1 MLRIRADLNDGA
13 LVLQVENPRP
23 LTVTR
28 SLSEGT
34 GLRNAEER
42 LRLLFDS
49 GASLELDLS
58 QPAMAT
64 TRIRI
69 PQHS

>member
-1 MLRIRADLNDGA
+1 
-13 LVLQVENPRP
+13 
-23 LTVTR
+23 VTR
-28 SLSEGT
+28 PVSEGT

-49 GASLELDLS
+49 GATLELDLS
-58 QPAMAT
+58 RPAMAT
-64 TRIRI
+64 TRVRI